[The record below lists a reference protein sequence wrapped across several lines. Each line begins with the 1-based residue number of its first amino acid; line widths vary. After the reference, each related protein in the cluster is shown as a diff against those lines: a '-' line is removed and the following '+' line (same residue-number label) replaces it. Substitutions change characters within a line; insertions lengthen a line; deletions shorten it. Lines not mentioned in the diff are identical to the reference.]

1 MMMVCCFLGE
11 GNSSG
16 GSVSFLGDDMTIF
29 KQDVYG
35 AENPGDFIGK
45 YVQNIF
51 FDGDKAYI
59 IGGGS
64 NVINVVNRYS
74 FSYLQNRFWLFVQ
87 VWCCKTA
94 SLRYKRQ

>member
-1 MMMVCCFLGE
+1 MKMFQKVVMMMECFFYCE

-35 AENPGDFIGK
+35 AENGDFIGK
-45 YVQNIF
+45 YVQSIF

-59 IGGGS
+59 NWWI
-64 NVINVVNRYS
+64 
-74 FSYLQNRFWLFVQ
+74 
-87 VWCCKTA
+87 
-94 SLRYKRQ
+94 